1 MATAL
6 RARATCDFQE
16 RNYAMRY
23 HVHLTITDD
32 RFVRQEI
39 KVTATVNAPDDLS
52 AAHVICELWPD
63 TSFDIVEVE
72 PAQ

>member
-1 MATAL
+1 
-6 RARATCDFQE
+6 
-16 RNYAMRY
+16 MRY
-23 HVHLTITDD
+23 NVHLTITDD
-32 RFVRQEI
+32 RFAKQEI

-72 PAQ
+72 PAE

>member
-1 MATAL
+1 
-6 RARATCDFQE
+6 
-16 RNYAMRY
+16 MRY

>member
-6 RARATCDFQE
+6 RARARCDFE
-16 RNYAMRY
+16 KRETRMRY
-23 HVHLTITDD
+23 NVHLTITDD
-32 RFVRQEI
+32 RFAKQEI

-72 PAQ
+72 PAE